1 MSGIRKQAIISSI
14 LVYIGVLFGLVNNYF
29 FVKDGS
35 FLPEQYGL
43 TRLFSDVGQNFFI
56 FASLGAI
63 PVLYKFFP
71 YYQDNLREN
80 ENDLFGRTL
89 LITFLGFIIVA
100 IAGYFMEPLFILKFS
115 NRSPLFVQYYFWVF
129 PFAFGLLF
137 FSLLEGYAWALQK
150 TVLSNFL
157 RETVLR
163 ILTTVII
170 LLYYFK
176 WIDFP
181 VFMMCFS
188 CLYIIIAGVLL
199 LYLVQTGHLQ
209 FHFKKSR
216 VTRKFYKK
224 MLTMQSLIFGGIII
238 TTIGST
244 IDGLIIAS
252 LLGLEPTGIYTL
264 ALYAANL
271 IQIPQRSIQSIATGV
286 LVRLWKDK
294 NYAEIFRIYQRSSI
308 NMLLIAFF
316 IFGNIWL
323 NVRDGLQLANIQDT
337 YAAGLGLL
345 FIFGIIRIIDCG
357 TGVNAQVIG
366 ASNFWRFEFLS
377 GVIMLAIR
385 IPLSYVFVKNYGI
398 IGTAYSDLFSLT
410 VYNFIRFEFLRRKF
424 NMQPFNRKTILAII
438 CSLFA
443 FFIAYFLFSS
453 WHNWTAVFL
462 RSFIFSALL
471 ITSVFLFNLSPDA
484 MQMVHV
490 VKARIQSKKKI

>member
-1 MSGIRKQAIISSI
+1 MSGIRKQAITSSI

-56 FASLGAI
+56 FASLGSI

-71 YYQDNLREN
+71 YYQDNLKEH
-80 ENDLFGRTL
+80 ENDLIGRTL
-89 LITFLGFIIVA
+89 IITFIGFIIVA
-100 IAGYFMEPLFILKFS
+100 IAGYFLEPLFILKFS

-150 TVLSNFL
+150 TILSNFL
-157 RETVLR
+157 RETALR
-163 ILTTVII
+163 ILTTIII

-176 WIDFP
+176 WIDFHE
-181 VFMMCFS
+181 FMICFS
-188 CLYIIIAGVLL
+188 CLYIIIAGTLL
-199 LYLVQTGHLQ
+199 LYLVRSGHL
-209 FHFKKSR
+209 HFNFKSSR
-216 VTRKFYKK
+216 VTKKFYKK

-238 TTIGST
+238 TTIGNS

-294 NYAEIFRIYQRSSI
+294 NYDEIFRIYQRSSI
-308 NMLLIAFF
+308 NMLLVALF

-323 NVRDGLQLANIQDT
+323 NVQDGLNLAKIQDT
-337 YAAGLGLL
+337 YAAGIGLL
-345 FIFGIIRIIDCG
+345 FIFGMIRIIDCG

-377 GVIMLAIR
+377 GVVMLAIR
-385 IPLSYVFVKNYGI
+385 IPLSYIFIKNYGI
-398 IGTAYSDLFSLT
+398 IGSAYSDLFSLT

-424 NMQPFNRKTILAII
+424 KMQPFTGKTVLAIV
-438 CSLFA
+438 CCLA
-443 FFIAYFLFSS
+443 AYFITYFLFTHLHS
-453 WHNWTAVFL
+453 WLALFL
-462 RSFIFSALL
+462 RSLVFSSL
-471 ITSVFLFNLSPDA
+471 IIASVFLFKLSPDA
-484 MQMVHV
+484 MQLVGVM
-490 VKARIQSKKKI
+490 KARLQAKKGA

>member
-14 LVYIGVLFGLVNNYF
+14 LVYIGVLFGAINNYF

-35 FLPEQYGL
+35 FLPQQYGL
-43 TRLFSDVGQNFFI
+43 TRIFSDVGQNFFI

-71 YYQDNLREN
+71 YYQDNLEEH

-89 LITFLGFIIVA
+89 LMSFLGCILVGV
-100 IAGYFMEPLFILKFS
+100 AGYFLEPLFIQKFS

-150 TVLSNFL
+150 TILSNFL

-176 WIDFP
+176 LIDFRT
-181 VFMMCFS
+181 FMVYFS
-188 CLYIIIAGVLL
+188 F
-199 LYLVQTGHLQ
+199 LYLVIAFILLFYLVKTGHLKFQ
-209 FHFKKSR
+209 FKKSR
-216 VTRKFYKK
+216 VTKKFYRK
-224 MLTMQSLIFGGIII
+224 MFTMQSLVFGGIII

-264 ALYAANL
+264 ALYVANL
-271 IQIPQRSIQSIATGV
+271 IQIPQRSMQSIATGV
-286 LVRLWKDK
+286 LVRMWKDK
-294 NYAEIFRIYQRSSI
+294 NYAEILRIYQRSSI
-308 NMLLIAFF
+308 NMLLISIF

-323 NVRDGLQLANIQDT
+323 NVHDGLNLVNIQDT
-337 YAAGLGLL
+337 YASGIGLL
-345 FIFGIIRIIDCG
+345 LIFGIIRIIDAG

-366 ASNFWRFEFLS
+366 ASNYWRFEFLS

-385 IPLSYVFVKNYGI
+385 IPLSYLFVKSYGI
-398 IGTAYSDLFSLT
+398 IGTAYSDLISLT
-410 VYNFIRFEFLRRKF
+410 IYNFIRFEFLRRKF
-424 NMQPFNRKTILAII
+424 NMQPFSLKTIYTIL
-438 CSLFA
+438 CGFA
-443 FFIAYFLFSS
+443 AYFIAYFILRNF
-453 WHNWTAVFL
+453 HNWPALFL
-462 RSFIFSALL
+462 RSLTFSAILGVC
-471 ITSVFLFNLSPDA
+471 VFLFRLSPDA
-484 MQMVHV
+484 LQLVEV
-490 VKARIQSKKKI
+490 AKNRLRKYKN